1 MIEITPFNDQIRP
14 PHYIQFSEHEP
25 KDVIRSW
32 GLNFNL
38 GNVIK
43 YISRAGHKSD
53 DVLEDLNKA
62 KTYLEFEIEAIEKET
77 ARIERNGFEEAKSE
91 IRNRYRLISEGGSYN
106 EIPVSK

>member
-1 MIEITPFNDQIRP
+1 MIEITPFNDQIHP

-43 YISRAGHKSD
+43 YISRAGHKND
-53 DVLEDLNKA
+53 ILEDLNKA
-62 KTYLEFEIEAIEKET
+62 KTYLEFEIEAIT
-77 ARIERNGFEEAKSE
+77 RERDVESKAFEEAKAE
-91 IRNRYRLISEGGSYN
+91 IRDSYRIISKGGSYG